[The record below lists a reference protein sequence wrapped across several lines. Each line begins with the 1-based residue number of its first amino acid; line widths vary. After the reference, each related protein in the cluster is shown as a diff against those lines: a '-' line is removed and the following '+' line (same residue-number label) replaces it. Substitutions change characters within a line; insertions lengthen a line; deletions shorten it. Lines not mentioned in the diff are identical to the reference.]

1 MSDAATTCQGLASA
15 WQCFVWALLI
25 CPFPQND
32 RILIHYNGHGV
43 PWPTQNG
50 ELWVFDKKFTQY
62 IPLSIFD
69 LQTYVGGPAL
79 YVFDCAGA
87 GRAVFWFQR
96 FIELREEN
104 GEQSTE
110 QLKDAIIL
118 AACGASEQLPT
129 DPNMP
134 ADMFTSCLTTPI
146 KMALRWHCLNS
157 FLYGPEALELVDK
170 LPGSTVTRKT
180 PLGELNWIFTAI
192 TDAIAFDMLPTDLFL
207 KLFRQDVLV
216 ASMFR
221 NFLLASRVMRA
232 SKCTPISVP
241 ALPDCSSHRLW
252 DAWDVVVDEVLQ
264 RLPTLS
270 VSAEYVPSAF
280 FPHQMQELRSWL
292 TSASA
297 ASGVM
302 GGPRKPPEQL
312 PIVLQVMLSQSQRK
326 EALELI
332 AEFVSVLGDWAVDA
346 VLGVDLFPYLSKLL
360 RSNNLELRWHLV
372 VIWQRILCVDLSARQ
387 ELITEKGYR
396 CFLAILQL
404 GPATDSKELI
414 LSLFVLAVT
423 CIGNREAQAACCKRN
438 LVPLS
443 IALFDHQHPEVRQ
456 WAILVLSAQWS
467 GFPEAKIQGTQLRA
481 HEKLCLLLSDAV
493 PEVRAA
499 AAYCIGAFIRS
510 SVPDLVTIELNL
522 ALTLRE
528 VTSSRDCPE
537 ASALVRGQISASLV
551 GFAASREE
559 HFLLLLRSS
568 SDTAS
573 SNAGEDEQK
582 DAGGGV
588 TDEERQQRRVCKAI
602 WRHMI
607 FLENDPQSDVARP
620 VAAYLAQL
628 RADPLSVSDDLGTI
642 GSFKAADLSLLPNDY
657 FGWCCTSFQSTNN
670 SEEERKLELSWRRAR
685 LAQQEKDALAF
696 VASKH
701 AKFRSKIGVVATPQT
716 PSCLSWNAVDDTL
729 VIGSASGQIAF
740 ARGPA
745 ISSIDSTMS
754 MVGGVSS
761 FQWLQRDSSELL
773 LAGSHETTVHVFNTA
788 RNIQLAAW
796 RPFVPAVGQRSPVI
810 TCWNANQMLFTSGN
824 VPFVR
829 AWDLHREY
837 AAYDLATSVNA
848 GVTTLCDVGGNGLI
862 AGFGSG
868 AVKLFDPRAD
878 KESAKD
884 LLGFTTCTVGL
895 SMQSTSPNS
904 VVGVSRD
911 GKVNIWDLRAGS
923 TRQCSPLRSF
933 ATKAKSEVSAFAL
946 HSVAPILACGYLE
959 QIHLYNLNGEQL
971 RVIRYHEGF
980 LEERIGPISALAF
993 HPHSLVLAA
1002 ASTDKYISVWS
1013 E

>member
-1 MSDAATTCQGLASA
+1 M
-15 WQCFVWALLI
+15 
-25 CPFPQND
+25 
-32 RILIHYNGHGV
+32 
-43 PWPTQNG
+43 
-50 ELWVFDKKFTQY
+50 
-62 IPLSIFD
+62 
-69 LQTYVGGPAL
+69 GGPAL

-87 GRAVFWFQR
+87 GRAVYWFQR

-104 GEQSTE
+104 GENSTE

-118 AACGASEQLPT
+118 AACGSSEQLPT
-129 DPNMP
+129 DANVP

-221 NFLLASRVMRA
+221 NFLLACRVMKS

-252 DAWDVVVDEVLQ
+252 DAWDMVVDEVLQ
-264 RLPTLS
+264 RLPSLNAT
-270 VSAEYVPSAF
+270 AEYVPSSF

-292 TSASA
+292 NSAGA

-332 AEFVSVLGDWAVDA
+332 AEFVSVLGAWAVDA

-372 VIWQRILCVDLSARQ
+372 VIWQRILCADLSARQ
-387 ELITEKGYR
+387 ELISEKGYR
-396 CFLAILQL
+396 CFLAILQT
-404 GPATDSKELI
+404 GSGADARELV

-438 LVPLS
+438 LVPLA
-443 IALFDHQHPEVRQ
+443 IGLFDHEHPEVRQ
-456 WAILVLSAQWS
+456 WSILVLAAQWAS
-467 GFPEAKIQGTQLRA
+467 FPEAKTQGTQLRA

-499 AAYCIGAFIRS
+499 AAYCIGAFVRS

-537 ASALVRGQISASLV
+537 ASALVRGQISSSLV
-551 GFAASREE
+551 AFASSREE
-559 HFLLLLRSS
+559 HFLHLMRSS
-568 SDTAS
+568 SGS
-573 SNAGEDEQK
+573 GEGAPGGGGAADEEHG
-582 DAGGGV
+582 AGGAAL

-602 WRHMI
+602 WKHLH
-607 FLENDPQSDVARP
+607 FLENDPQVEVARP
-620 VAAYLAQL
+620 VAQCLAQL
-628 RADPLSVSDDLGTI
+628 RADPMSNSSNVSEDLGNMS
-642 GSFKAADLSLLPNDY
+642 SFKPADMSLLPNDY
-657 FGWCCTSFQSTNN
+657 FGWCCTTFQSSPS
-670 SEEERKLELSWRRAR
+670 SEEERRLEANWRRAR
-685 LAQQEKDALAF
+685 VAQKEKDALAF
-696 VASKH
+696 VASKQ

-716 PSCLSWNAVDDTL
+716 PSCLSWSAVDDTL
-729 VIGSASGQIAF
+729 VVGSAAGQIAF

-745 ISSIDSTMS
+745 ISAIDRTLTIA
-754 MVGGVSS
+754 GGVSS

-773 LAGSHETTVHVFNTA
+773 LAGSHETTLHVVNTVK
-788 RNIQLAAW
+788 NIQLAAW

-810 TCWNANQMLFTSGN
+810 TCWNNNQTLFTSGN

-878 KESAKD
+878 KEAAKD
-884 LLGFTTCTVGL
+884 LMGFNACTVGL
-895 SMQSTSPNS
+895 SVPLTSPNS

-923 TRQCSPLRSF
+923 TKQCSPMRSF

-946 HSVAPILACGYLE
+946 HSVAPILACGYME

>member
-1 MSDAATTCQGLASA
+1 
-15 WQCFVWALLI
+15 
-25 CPFPQND
+25 
-32 RILIHYNGHGV
+32 V
-43 PWPTQNG
+43 PWPTLNG

-87 GRAVFWFQR
+87 GRAVYWFQR

-104 GEQSTE
+104 GENPTE

-118 AACGASEQLPT
+118 AACGSSEQLPT
-129 DPNMP
+129 DPNVP
-134 ADMFTSCLTTPI
+134 ADVFTSCLTTPI

-157 FLYGPEALELVDK
+157 FLYGPESLDLVDK

-192 TDAIAFDMLPTDLFL
+192 TDAIAFDVLPTDLFL

-221 NFLLASRVMRA
+221 NFLLACRVMKS

-241 ALPDCSSHRLW
+241 ALPDCTSHRLW
-252 DAWDVVVDEVLQ
+252 DAWDMVVDEVLQ
-264 RLPTLS
+264 RLPSLNAA
-270 VSAEYVPSAF
+270 AEYVPSSF

-292 TSASA
+292 FSAGA

-332 AEFVSVLGDWAVDA
+332 AEFVSVLGAWAVDA

-372 VIWQRILCVDLSARQ
+372 VIWQRILCADLSARQ
-387 ELITEKGYR
+387 ELISEKGYR
-396 CFLAILQL
+396 CFLAILQS
-404 GPATDSKELI
+404 GSGADARELV

-423 CIGNREAQAACCKRN
+423 CVGNKEAQAACCKRN
-438 LVPLS
+438 LVPLA
-443 IALFDHQHPEVRQ
+443 IGLFDHEHPEVRQ
-456 WAILVLSAQWS
+456 WAILVLAAQWA
-467 GFPEAKIQGTQLRA
+467 GFPEAKTQGTQLRA
-481 HEKLCLLLSDAV
+481 QEKLCLLLSDAL

-499 AAYCIGAFIRS
+499 AAYCIGAFVRT

-537 ASALVRGQISASLV
+537 ASALVRGQVSASLV

-559 HFLLLLRSS
+559 HFLHLLRSAAGS
-568 SDTAS
+568 SEGA
-573 SNAGEDEQK
+573 AGDEDHG
-582 DAGGGV
+582 AVGAAV
-588 TDEERQQRRVCKAI
+588 TDEERQQRRVCRAI
-602 WRHMI
+602 WKHLH
-607 FLENDPQSDVARP
+607 FLENDPQMDVARP
-620 VAAYLAQL
+620 VAQYLVQL
-628 RADPLSVSDDLGTI
+628 RADPMSNSSNVSEDMGGMSI
-642 GSFKAADLSLLPNDY
+642 FKPADMSLLPNDY
-657 FGWCCTSFQSTNN
+657 FGWCCTTFQSSSS
-670 SEEERKLELSWRRAR
+670 SEEERRLEANWRRAR
-685 LAQQEKDALAF
+685 VAQKERDALSF

-716 PSCLSWNAVDDTL
+716 PSCLSWSAVDDTL
-729 VIGSASGQIAF
+729 VVGSAAGQIAF

-745 ISSIDSTMS
+745 VSVIDRALNMA
-754 MVGGVSS
+754 GGVSS

-773 LAGSHETTVHVFNTA
+773 LAGSHETTLHVFNTVK
-788 RNIQLAAW
+788 NIQLTAW

-810 TCWNANQMLFTSGN
+810 TCWNNNQTLFTSGN

-878 KESAKD
+878 KEAAKD
-884 LLGFTTCTVGL
+884 LMGFTSCTVGL
-895 SMQSTSPNS
+895 SVPLTSPNS

-923 TRQCSPLRSF
+923 TKQCSPMRSF

-946 HSVAPILACGYLE
+946 HSVAPILACGYME